1 MKGDLAKPAARNH
14 GRLKLFLWII
24 TQNFLLCML
33 LQTGIQMD
41 VDDHHGE
48 KEIAFSGM
56 DAHIMKKVI
65 VKHLV
70 VCSFAGSEG
79 IVNFPIFICSSGRR
93 G

>member
-1 MKGDLAKPAARNH
+1 
-14 GRLKLFLWII
+14 
-24 TQNFLLCML
+24 
-33 LQTGIQMD
+33 MD